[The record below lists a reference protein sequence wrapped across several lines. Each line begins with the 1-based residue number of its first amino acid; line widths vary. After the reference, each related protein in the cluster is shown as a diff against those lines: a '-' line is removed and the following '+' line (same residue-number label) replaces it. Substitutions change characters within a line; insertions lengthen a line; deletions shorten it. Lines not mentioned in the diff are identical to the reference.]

1 MSQALEDLK
10 ELNVIPAFETRMT
23 NEEYRYTTDRLDVM
37 QINVGRLCN
46 LACKHCHVE
55 AGPNRT
61 EVMSRDVME
70 ACLKVCREQQVG
82 TIDITGGAPEM
93 NPDFEWLAGEA
104 CKICDHVIVRT
115 NLVILKEEKYRHLPQ
130 FYADHKIEVVCSLPY
145 YRAKEMDRVR
155 GNGTFDQAIQVIQ
168 ELNAL
173 GYGKNPDLVLN
184 MVYNPAGA
192 FFPPV
197 QSAMEKEYKA
207 RLGEDY
213 GIVFNQLFTITNNP
227 MGRFEAFLKRSGN
240 LESYMKKLSDAF
252 NEGTLPGLM
261 CRFQISVGYDGKVYD
276 CDFNQA
282 AEMPVLTG
290 QSIFDMA
297 GKPYQRRKICMA
309 DHCYGCTAGQGS
321 SCGGATES

>member
-23 NEEYRYTTDRLDVM
+23 NEEYGYTTDRLDVM

-61 EVMSRDVME
+61 EVMTRDVME

-197 QSAMEKEYKA
+197 QSAREKEYKA

>member
-1 MSQALEDLK
+1 MNQALEDLK

-23 NEEYRYTTDRLDVM
+23 NEEYGYTTDRLDVM

-70 ACLKVCREQQVG
+70 ACFKVCREQQVG

-252 NEGTLPGLM
+252 NEETLPGLM

>member
-1 MSQALEDLK
+1 MNQALEDLK

-23 NEEYRYTTDRLDVM
+23 NEEYGYTTDRLDVM

-155 GNGTFDQAIQVIQ
+155 GSGTFDQAIQVIQ

-252 NEGTLPGLM
+252 NEETLPGLM

>member
-10 ELNVIPAFETRMT
+10 ELSNIPAFESRITD
-23 NEEYRYTTDRLDVM
+23 EEYTYTTDTLDVM

-61 EVMSRDVME
+61 EVMGRDVME
-70 ACLKVCREQQVG
+70 ACLTVCREQNVK

-93 NPDFEWLAGEA
+93 NPDFEWLAEEA
-104 CKICDHVIVRT
+104 CKICEHVIVRT
-115 NLVILKEEKYRHLPQ
+115 NLVVLKKEQYRHLPR
-130 FYADHKIEVVCSLPY
+130 FYAEHKIEVVCSLPY

-155 GNGTFDQAIQVIQ
+155 GDGTFDQAIEVIQ

-173 GYGKNPDLVLN
+173 GYGKDPELVLN
-184 MVYNPAGA
+184 MVYNPSGA
-192 FFPPV
+192 FFPPA
-197 QSAMEKEYKA
+197 QSAMEKEYKTK
-207 RLGEDY
+207 LGGDY

-227 MGRFEAFLKRSGN
+227 MGRFEAFLKRTGN

-252 NEGTLPGLM
+252 NAGTLPGLM

-282 AEMPVLTG
+282 ADLPILTG
-290 QSIFDMA
+290 QTIFDMV
-297 GKPYQRRKICMA
+297 GKPYEKRRICLA
-309 DHCYGCTAGQGS
+309 NHCYGCTAGQGS
-321 SCGGATES
+321 SCGGATEG